1 MKIAVC
7 LKQVPDTET
16 IIKIKDETSIDE
28 SGIKWIINPYD
39 EFAVEEA
46 IRIKE
51 KIEGSTFTV
60 YSIGPQ
66 RTETAMR
73 TCLALGAD
81 RVVHLD
87 DPLFLKRENLLAA
100 TVLATALG
108 RESYDLILFGKQA
121 IDDDGCMIA
130 GMVASLM
137 SLAYVSEI
145 NKLEFPQGAS
155 APIISA
161 SRLMDGALE
170 VWEAEL
176 PAVLSCQKGLN
187 EPRLPILKGIMQ
199 AKKKTIEKIS
209 AEELGLSGEQ
219 LAKLGE
225 GSSRIKLELPPPRA
239 QCKVLD
245 DSDASINETV
255 RWLKEE
261 VRVI

>member
-16 IIKIKDETSIDE
+16 IIKIRDEASIDE
-28 SGIKWIINPYD
+28 SAIKWIINPYD
-39 EFAVEEA
+39 EFAIEES

-60 YSIGPQ
+60 YSAGPQ
-66 RTETAMR
+66 RVESALR

-81 RVVHLD
+81 RVIHLD
-87 DPLFLKRENLLAA
+87 DPLFTSGNNLLTA
-100 TVLATALG
+100 TILASALG
-108 RESYDLILFGKQA
+108 KESYDLILFGKQA
-121 IDDDGCMIA
+121 IDDDGCMTA
-130 GMVASLM
+130 GMVAGLM

-145 NKLEFPQGAS
+145 NKLEFPQEGKARVSRLVDGAS
-155 APIISA
+155 
-161 SRLMDGALE
+161 E
-170 VWEAEL
+170 VWTAEL
-176 PAVLSCQKGLN
+176 PAVLTCQKGLN

-199 AKKKTIEKIS
+199 AKKKTIEKMS
-209 AEELGLSGEQ
+209 AEDLGLNEEQ
-219 LAKLGE
+219 LAKLAK

-245 DSDASINETV
+245 DSDASIDETV